1 MSSPPHLSIV
11 IPVYNEEGIVRQ
23 ACQDLMARLDER
35 GWDYEV
41 LVTENGSRDR
51 TVEILS
57 ALAAERPRL
66 RFIHS
71 DEPNYGLALR
81 RGILAAR
88 GELVLTDEI
97 DLCDVR
103 FYDRALA
110 VLDAGA
116 ADMVVGSKRAPG
128 SLDHRPAF
136 RRVATAVHNTLL
148 RVALG
153 FRGTDT
159 HGVKAFVRERIAPT
173 AGRCV
178 VDKDVFASELVL
190 RATLEGKRVVEI
202 PTSLEEKR
210 PPSIGLLKRVP
221 NVLRQVARLVWVLRV
236 QSPPERETP
245 GPRASGDTKKAAG
258 S

>member
-1 MSSPPHLSIV
+1 MPSPPHLSIV
-11 IPVYNEEGIVRQ
+11 IPVHNEEGIVRQ
-23 ACQDLMARLDER
+23 ACQELMARLDER

-41 LVTENGSRDR
+41 LLTENGSRDR
-51 TVEILS
+51 TVEILRS
-57 ALAAERPRL
+57 LAAERPRL

-81 RGILAAR
+81 RGILEAR
-88 GELVLTDEI
+88 GEYVLTDEI
-97 DLCDVR
+97 DLCDVG

-110 VLDAGA
+110 VLDARA

-128 SLDHRPAF
+128 SRDHRPAF
-136 RRVATAVHNTLL
+136 RRVATAVHSTLL

-173 AGRCV
+173 AERCV

-190 RATLEGKRVVEI
+190 RAALEGKRVVEI
-202 PTSLEEKR
+202 PVSLEEKR

-221 NVLRQVARLVWVLRV
+221 NVLRQVAKLVWVLRV
-236 QSPPERETP
+236 QSPPEREAP
-245 GPRASGDTKKAAG
+245 GTRPSGDTKKAAG